1 MVDIDIRVA
10 RSADIDELVRLDT
23 VVPRDSTRAEFIRRW
38 VEAGECYVAEGTG
51 RIVGYGVLN
60 YQFFHDGNV
69 DMLMIH
75 PDFRGQGVGRKLLRH
90 LAALCKTEKFWVT
103 TNLSNQ
109 PMQMLLASEG
119 FKLSGFVDNLDE
131 GDPELVFFKRLERP
145 GG

>member
-1 MVDIDIRVA
+1 MLDIDIRVA

-23 VVPRDSTRAEFIRRW
+23 VVPRDPTKAEFIRRW
-38 VEAGECYVAEGTG
+38 VEAGECFVAEGGG
-51 RIVGYGVLN
+51 RILGYGVLN

-90 LAALCKTEKFWVT
+90 LEALCRTENFWVT

-109 PMQMLLASEG
+109 PMQRLLASEG

-131 GDPELVFFKRLERP
+131 RDPELIFFKRLGKL

>member
-1 MVDIDIRVA
+1 MLDIDIRVA
-10 RSADIDELVRLDT
+10 RGADIDELVRLDT
-23 VVPRDSTRAEFIRRW
+23 VVPRDPIRAEFIRTW
-38 VEAGECYVAEGTG
+38 VEAGECFVAEGAE

-60 YQFFHDGNV
+60 YQFFHLGNV

-90 LAALCKTEKFWVT
+90 LAALCKTEEFWVI

-109 PMQMLLASEG
+109 PMQRLLASEG

-131 GDPELVFFKRLERP
+131 GDPELIFFKRLGKTEE
-145 GG
+145 